1 MHTTS
6 AGTDAAGGAEGGA
19 SGSAAASSAAEG
31 GAAAATSSPA
41 KRRPSKKRHKMGYAP
56 AQVSEARRHI
66 VQLFEDVLQSHVDD
80 PQQLSE
86 LRELNAARNI
96 EIGIYNACVANA
108 MRRNIERRW
117 TCATFTMLYRNRARG
132 VYANLLPTSYVG
144 NTRLIARLARREF
157 LPHQLAF
164 MSPLELCPERWQDIL
179 DEKRLLEER
188 RSEIESQQYSTIF
201 YCRKCH
207 QRKTT
212 YYQLQTR
219 SADEPMTVF
228 ITCQVCQN
236 KWRV

>member
-1 MHTTS
+1 MSTQS
-6 AGTDAAGGAEGGA
+6 IGSDAVDDAVDGAGGAGGA
-19 SGSAAASSAAEG
+19 VSDAG
-31 GAAAATSSPA
+31 GAPSKKKGPA
-41 KRRPSKKRHKMGYAP
+41 KRRVSKKHSKMGYAP
-56 AQVSEARRHI
+56 AQVSEARKHI
-66 VQLFEDVLQSHVDD
+66 VQLLENVLQAHVED
-80 PQQLSE
+80 PQQLAV
-86 LRELNAARNI
+86 LRDLEAPRNI
-96 EIGIYNACVANA
+96 EIGIYNACVENA
-108 MRRNIERRW
+108 LRGTIERRW
-117 TCATFTMLYRNRARG
+117 TCATFTMVYRNRARA

-144 NTRLIARLARREF
+144 NTRLITRLARREF

-179 DEKRLLEER
+179 DEKRRLEEL
-188 RSEIESQQYSTIF
+188 RSEIEKQQYTTIF